1 MTLEIPAIPKRVGM
15 ILDQPF
21 PPDAR
26 VEREAVALVEAGFE
40 VHLLCMAKAEEAV
53 REEVYRGIFIHRV
66 LPSEAF
72 YRLPVLGVKTR
83 LPYLGAFR
91 NLARFLWH
99 LDLEWHTLIDQFIK
113 EHAIEVLHVHDLRLV
128 TTGLSLAGRFGIPL
142 VADLHENYP
151 ALMAMLKG
159 KTDPVRGERQRLRWE
174 EIETYCTLDADRVFV
189 VIEEAR
195 DRLIAKGVA
204 PEKITVVP
212 NAVDAEKFEKAS
224 VDASVIRKYKDS
236 FLLTYVGHINSPH
249 RGIHTVIEAMG
260 QLKDDMPDLKLVAAG
275 PVRENYG
282 LELKALMDRHGLS
295 ERVEFTGW
303 LDETEFVS
311 YIEAADVCLCP
322 HMVTDHTE
330 TTFPNK
336 VYLYNLLKKPV
347 LASSCKPLERYVA
360 DTQGGLTFE
369 SGNAGDLAAKI
380 KKLYRDADL
389 RASLGENGRQAVLD
403 RYHWQHHAG
412 RVVSV
417 YRDLMGVPEPERI
430 KVSRA

>member
-1 MTLEIPAIPKRVGM
+1 
-15 ILDQPF
+15 
-21 PPDAR
+21 
-26 VEREAVALVEAGFE
+26 
-40 VHLLCMAKAEEAV
+40 
-53 REEVYRGIFIHRV
+53 
-66 LPSEAF
+66 
-72 YRLPVLGVKTR
+72 
-83 LPYLGAFR
+83 
-91 NLARFLWH
+91 
-99 LDLEWHTLIDQFIK
+99 
-113 EHAIEVLHVHDLRLV
+113 
-128 TTGLSLAGRFGIPL
+128 
-142 VADLHENYP
+142 
-151 ALMAMLKG
+151 
-159 KTDPVRGERQRLRWE
+159 
-174 EIETYCTLDADRVFV
+174 
-189 VIEEAR
+189 
-195 DRLIAKGVA
+195 
-204 PEKITVVP
+204 
-212 NAVDAEKFEKAS
+212 
-224 VDASVIRKYKDS
+224 
-236 FLLTYVGHINSPH
+236 
-249 RGIHTVIEAMG
+249 
-260 QLKDDMPDLKLVAAG
+260 
-275 PVRENYG
+275 
-282 LELKALMDRHGLS
+282 MDRHGLS